1 MENNE
6 EKLKISFDI
15 NLIEHLGIKLYSTI
29 PPMIAELVSNA
40 WDADA
45 HNVYLKFINEP
56 QKRIEIVDDGHGMNF
71 SELNESFL
79 KIGRNRRVS
88 LGNDKT
94 PSGRNVL
101 GKKGL
106 GKLSMFG
113 IGKNI
118 EVSTVKSGIENRF
131 VMNFNKLKEKS
142 EEHMYEPEII
152 KHDVLTDEH
161 DGTTIII
168 TEIGRKTDF
177 NIGSIRNNLLKRFKI
192 FSDDFIVHINDDP
205 ELEIKANLLL
215 EDKCQFKWN
224 FPTDFE
230 ADFAAKEENLE
241 LYNFGV
247 EKKVVGT
254 IMTSETP
261 ISNEEQGIVL
271 YSRNKL
277 VNENDK
283 FNSRGNDNFFQ
294 YMFGSFDVD
303 FVDADKTIDN
313 CSTDRKSL
321 AWDNYENEEL
331 DSLHKLL
338 CKIVDFTQ
346 KKWREKRSKEKE
358 IKVTELGVDVEKW
371 LNSLNQ
377 TEKGLAKKLTSAILE
392 NDKIDE
398 ETSAEYISTIK
409 DMYGFQGFKDFTQKL
424 SDLDSLGNENAI
436 KLLTDWKNIEDKEYA
451 KIAMGRIETINQFEK
466 FINEDASETKVI
478 QKFLEEFPWLLD
490 PKMSKFEREVT
501 YSELLK
507 KKFPEIDVPEHNR
520 RLDFLCNNDAGII
533 HIIELKRPS
542 VKIGDKQ
549 LNQIRDYVAFFKT
562 LYPSK
567 ADSVVGFLISNNITT
582 EPNEQIT
589 IKALESQKIYVRT
602 YTELLTEARE
612 YNKKFFDKYYELE
625 ESQKITLLDFN
636 K

>member
-1 MENNE
+1 MEKE

-45 HNVYLKFINEP
+45 HVVSLKFINEP
-56 QKRIEIVDDGHGMNF
+56 EKRIEISDDGAGMTF
-71 SELNESFL
+71 LELNESFL

-88 LGNDKT
+88 LNSDLTLG
-94 PSGRNVL
+94 GRKAL

-118 EVSTVKSGIENRF
+118 EVSTVKDGLENRF
-131 VMNFNKLKEKS
+131 LMNFNKLKEKS

-152 KHDVLTDEH
+152 KYNEPTTNSS
-161 DGTTIII
+161 GTTIII
-168 TEIGRKTDF
+168 TEIERKTNF
-177 NIGSIRNNLLKRFKI
+177 NIESIRNNLLNRFKI
-192 FSDDFIVHINDDP
+192 FSDDFIIHINDDVN
-205 ELEIKANLLL
+205 LDIKDNLKL
-215 EDKCQFKWN
+215 EDNCQFKWS
-224 FPTDFE
+224 FPSDFTN
-230 ADFAAKEENLE
+230 DFANKAENLA

-247 EKKVVGT
+247 SKGVTGT

-261 ISNEEQGIVL
+261 ISNEDQGIAL

-277 VNENDK
+277 VNEKDK
-283 FNSRGNDNFFQ
+283 YNSRGNDNFFQ

-303 FVDADKTIDN
+303 FVDNDNSIDN

-331 DSLHKLL
+331 ETLHKLL

-346 KKWREKRSKEKE
+346 KKWRNQRTKTKEK
-358 IKVTELGVDVEKW
+358 KVSELGVDVEKW
-371 LNSLNQ
+371 INSLNE
-377 TEKGLAKKLTSAILE
+377 TKKSLAKKLTSAILE
-392 NDKIDE
+392 NDNIDE
-398 ETSAEYISTIK
+398 KTSADYISTIK
-409 DMYGFQGFKDFTQKL
+409 DMYGFQGFKEFTTKL
-424 SDLDSLGNENAI
+424 ESLDKLNDEDAL
-436 KLLTDWKNIEDKEYA
+436 KLLVDWKTIEEKEFA

-501 YSELLK
+501 YSNLLK
-507 KKFPEIDVPEHNR
+507 QQFPEYDIPEHDR
-520 RLDFLCNNDAGII
+520 RIDFLCNNDAGIV

-549 LNQIRDYVAFFKT
+549 LNQIRDYVAFFKSV
-562 LYPSK
+562 YPTK

-582 EPNEQIT
+582 EPNVQIT
-589 IKALESQKIYVRT
+589 IKGLESQKIYVRT

-612 YNKKFFDKYYELE
+612 YNKKFYEKYYELE
-625 ESQKITLLDFN
+625 EKENINLLDYN
-636 K
+636 V